1 MLKLIVWAC
10 DDGKKAVMDEKKR
23 PDRLAHKSCA
33 PCVSAAGASVAGS
46 PGGVWGADAQDG
58 PERALYVCFWAAQF
72 IALACFL
79 WAFFLK
85 KGAVPSACG
94 GWRAA
99 CPDRVR
105 AAAGVKSGILFALF
119 GFLWTASD
127 SNFALWADIYAL
139 YPVAH

>member
-1 MLKLIVWAC
+1 
-10 DDGKKAVMDEKKR
+10 MDEKKR

-58 PERALYVCFWAAQF
+58 PERAVVRL
-72 IALACFL
+72 FL
-79 WAFFLK
+79 GSTVHRSGLFSLGVLFK
-85 KGAVPSACG
+85 KGAAPSACG

>member
-1 MLKLIVWAC
+1 
-10 DDGKKAVMDEKKR
+10 MDEKKR

-58 PERALYVCFWAAQF
+58 PERAVVRL
-72 IALACFL
+72 FL
-79 WAFFLK
+79 GSIVHRSGLFSLGVLFK

-127 SNFALWADIYAL
+127 GNFALWVNIYAL
-139 YPVAH
+139 YPAAH